1 VRRFALARPIFS
13 AVLKAVNGGSEL
25 LIFVPQA
32 DIRLPPELRDSEGSG
47 LSIALILGL
56 IQTEIQAAVALL
68 AWGAWVTGG

>member
-1 VRRFALARPIFS
+1 MYAAQT
-13 AVLKAVNGGSEL
+13 AVNGGSEL
-25 LIFVPQA
+25 LIFVPRA

-56 IQTEIQAAVALL
+56 IQTEVQAAVALL